1 MAQPTYEKYDP
12 IVGGFKARLGA
23 SLPITNGGF
32 FGLVSLDA
40 FGKVIAGAGGQT
52 GPVGVVIKNLV
63 RQPVGYMQSPPG
75 DIGDNFMQNRKGDA
89 VDVMQIGEIAGADKT
104 IFALGK
110 KVYANPTTGAIDTT
124 PGTGKY
130 LVGVVV
136 DIPGRIRIT
145 FLPGT
150 PAQA

>member
-1 MAQPTYEKYDP
+1 MVAQPSYDKYDP
-12 IVGGFKARLGA
+12 IVGGFRARLGA
-23 SLPITNGGF
+23 PLPITNGQF

-40 FGKVIAGAGGQT
+40 FGKVVAGAGGQS
-52 GPVGVVIKNLV
+52 GPVGVLIKNLV
-63 RQPVGYMQSPPG
+63 RQPVGALETPPG
-75 DIGDNFMQNRKGDA
+75 VVGDNFMQNRKGDA

-104 IFALGK
+104 VFAVGK
-110 KVYANPTTGAIDTT
+110 KVYANAAGVIDTT
-124 PGTGKY
+124 AGAGKY